1 MPGLIQG
8 KKMRFNLGIATG
20 LVAFVFLAAGC
31 ATVPPQQTFNR
42 HAAAIRSI
50 QVLPM
55 AESEIRLA
63 FLNHPG
69 ASFGLI
75 GGLVAAA
82 DISSKENKLQAQM
95 AASELDHLAVFREE
109 FTGAMLAQGYTLTWS
124 EPLPADNKVARDRWG
139 LRKAY
144 GATTGTDAQLDLS
157 LIFAGYATSGAG
169 DASPYRPAVHVA
181 ARLLDPSG
189 QQNLFTDVVTYNNI
203 TNIATAITVDPDPQY
218 AYPGFKEL
226 EAAGPDVAAGMK
238 VALAATAKRLSEQ
251 F

>member
-1 MPGLIQG
+1 
-8 KKMRFNLGIATG
+8 MRFNSAIAAG
-20 LVAFVFLAAGC
+20 LVAVALLATGC
-31 ATVPPQQTFNR
+31 ATVPPQQAFNR
-42 HAAAIRSI
+42 EAATIKTI

-55 AESEIRLA
+55 AESEIGLA

-69 ASFGLI
+69 QNFGLI
-75 GGLVAAA
+75 GGLVAAS
-82 DISSKENKLQAQM
+82 DITSKQNKLREQM
-95 AASELDHLAVFREE
+95 AASKLDHLAVFREE
-109 FTGAMLAQGYTLTWS
+109 FGNAMLAQGYTLTWS
-124 EPLPADNKVARDRWG
+124 EPLPAKNKVARDRWG

-144 GATTGTDAQLDLS
+144 GAIQGADAQLDLS

-189 QQNLFTDVVTYNNI
+189 KQNLFTDVVTYNNI
-203 TNIATAITVDPDPQY
+203 TNIPTAITVNPDPQY
-218 AYPGFKEL
+218 AYPDFKQL

-238 VALAATAKRLSEQ
+238 VALVATAKRLSEQ